1 MKRQYQLFKPMLMY
15 NKHGVKGSL
24 WINHKN
30 DDTRVPD
37 IHVPTRVSY
46 NCTLKFDIN
55 DRSLVDQIIYDGVS
69 HIKTLYGDFK
79 CDMYNRY
86 SLDSFHYY
94 IEVDMY
100 LETIR
105 FDDFDLLIG
114 YVYKNSIKEYSLY
127 RDIGLK
133 YYDLMGDMISK
144 SNVTILKSLGSYK
157 CSEKKVEINEDEL
170 NSIRK
175 DLSKGKDFLKI
186 LTKYDIN
193 PDIVLFN
200 IINSN
205 VLHEVNSRTVA
216 IENNLSNYLSRYDM
230 INESDWDV
238 PQSNKVMSILNKS
251 YILKNIDKVKSLLD
265 ELDYHY
271 RDSVKN
277 MLSSINDSL
286 VNIEI
291 SKDIK
296 DDIVNILKR
305 ELNDKIINK

>member
-1 MKRQYQLFKPMLMY
+1 MR
-15 NKHGVKGSL
+15 
-24 WINHKN
+24 
-30 DDTRVPD
+30 
-37 IHVPTRVSY
+37 
-46 NCTLKFDIN
+46 
-55 DRSLVDQIIYDGVS
+55 
-69 HIKTLYGDFK
+69 
-79 CDMYNRY
+79 
-86 SLDSFHYY
+86 
-94 IEVDMY
+94 
-100 LETIR
+100 
-105 FDDFDLLIG
+105 
-114 YVYKNSIKEYSLY
+114 
-127 RDIGLK
+127 
-133 YYDLMGDMISK
+133 
-144 SNVTILKSLGSYK
+144 
-157 CSEKKVEINEDEL
+157 EDEL